1 MARTETI
8 VEPTTVR
15 ETLRVY
21 DTHFTGDDD
30 TAEDPTIQIQGHT
43 EEHIALP
50 DSSWPSDWRRM
61 PPYRPSSRSH
71 RLSERPAGFNPVEST
86 MVVVMFT
93 GVWTYGVSKNSLTR
107 PVRAPWGRQD
117 MMLIFWLLQ
126 NLNRLWRSTV
136 GRWNN
141 DSMKYKIGGEW

>member
-71 RLSERPAGFNPVEST
+71 RLSERPAGLNPVEST

-93 GVWTYGVSKNSLTR
+93 GVWTYG
-107 PVRAPWGRQD
+107 
-117 MMLIFWLLQ
+117 

-141 DSMKYKIGGEW
+141 DSMKYQIGGEW